1 MMIGEDLIR
10 FFKKDKFAE
19 YNGIKLLEAADG
31 RARSSMTITPQHL
44 NGLGIVH
51 GGALFSLA
59 DFTFAAASNSR
70 GNIAV
75 AINANISYMKS
86 VSSGTLYADAREI
99 SVNHKLGTYTI
110 DITDEAGELLAVF
123 QGMVYRKKEKVDQ
136 LP

>member
-1 MMIGEDLIR
+1 MIGEDLIR

-31 RARSSMTITPQHL
+31 HARSSMSITPQHL